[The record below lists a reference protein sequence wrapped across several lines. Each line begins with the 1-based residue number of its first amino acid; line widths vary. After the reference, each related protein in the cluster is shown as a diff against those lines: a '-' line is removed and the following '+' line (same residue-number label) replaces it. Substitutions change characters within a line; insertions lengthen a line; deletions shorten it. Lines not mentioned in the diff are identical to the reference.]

1 MTMPISNELVNHS
14 VEPAAFADFYAA
26 GKAPWEIG
34 RPQGPFAAAADRVS
48 GPVLDAGCGT
58 GEHALFFAARGHR
71 VTGID
76 FVEEPIRRARA
87 KAAARGLA
95 VEFLVKDA
103 TTLGDTGA
111 RFASVIDSGLF
122 HCFSDADRRRY
133 VEGLARVVEPGG
145 RLFLLCFSDAEPGNE
160 GPRRVSRE
168 ELYAAF
174 ADGWEV
180 ESVQPTQFE
189 ANPEFTEFKFSEGGP
204 KARFA
209 VVRRQGGDQEPHP
222 VG

>member
-34 RPQGPFAAAADRVS
+34 RPQGTFAAAADRVS

-76 FVEEPIRRARA
+76 FVEEPIQRARA

-103 TTLGDTGA
+103 RTLGDTGA

-133 VEGLARVVEPGG
+133 VEGLARVEGLAGFFRRHRARGG
-145 RLFLLCFSDAEPGNE
+145 FRSEFRSRATRDPRRRLLC
-160 GPRRVSRE
+160 RRNCD
-168 ELYAAF
+168 YPTDQF
-174 ADGWEV
+174 A
-180 ESVQPTQFE
+180 
-189 ANPEFTEFKFSEGGP
+189 
-204 KARFA
+204 
-209 VVRRQGGDQEPHP
+209 HH
-222 VG
+222 

>member
-1 MTMPISNELVNHS
+1 MTKLLSNSVASHS
-14 VEPAAFADFYAA
+14 VDRATFESFYD
-26 GKAPWEIG
+26 GKAPWDIG
-34 RPQGPFAAAADRVS
+34 KPQKPFIAAAGQVVS
-48 GPVLDAGCGT
+48 PLLDAGCGT
-58 GEHALFFAARGHR
+58 GEHALFFAARGHH

-76 FVEEPIRRARA
+76 FLEEALRRARA
-87 KAAARGLA
+87 KAAERGLA
-95 VEFLVKDA
+95 VQFLAKDA
-103 TTLGDTGA
+103 TALHDWGE

-122 HCFSDADRRRY
+122 HCFSDADRHRY

-145 RLFLLCFSDAEPGNE
+145 RLFLLCFSDEEPGTA

-189 ANPEFTEFKFSEGGP
+189 ANPEFTEVKFSEGGP
-204 KARFA
+204 KGWFT
-209 VVRRQGGDQEPHP
+209 VVRRQG
-222 VG
+222 

>member
-1 MTMPISNELVNHS
+1 MTLPISNELVNHS
-14 VEPAAFADFYAA
+14 VEPAAFADFYA

-34 RPQGPFAAAADRVS
+34 RPQGTFTAAADRVR

-133 VEGLARVVEPGG
+133 VKGLARVVQPGG
-145 RLFLLCFSDAEPGNE
+145 RLFLLCFSDAEPGTD
-160 GPRRVSRE
+160 GAAARV
-168 ELYAAF
+168 A
-174 ADGWEV
+174 
-180 ESVQPTQFE
+180 
-189 ANPEFTEFKFSEGGP
+189 GGT
-204 KARFA
+204 
-209 VVRRQGGDQEPHP
+209 VRRLRRRLGGRIRPANS
-222 VG
+222 V